1 MGIPVA
7 AARRIL
13 LIMDALYLAIE
24 TSGPDPI
31 KDQITQLSARFRR
44 DDLTYV
50 DLNQRVGEENIS
62 AVLLKF
68 SKLQQDCD
76 VLVGHNLQHQLDFIL
91 AACARAPSYFVG
103 VRSSDT
109 SLFIYLRRC
118 KILCTK
124 ALAAHC
130 HESEG
135 KIGSTVLADL
145 LDEFTGAALIANP
158 DAEAQVVATEIIHQ
172 AIFDRLQESPNFARV
187 GRDLVQLNVN

>member
-1 MGIPVA
+1 MGIPIA

-13 LIMDALYLAIE
+13 LLMDALYLAIE

-31 KDQITQLSARFRR
+31 KDQIAQLSARFRR

-62 AVLLKF
+62 AVLLQF
-68 SKLQQDCD
+68 SKLRQDCD

-91 AACARAPSYFVG
+91 AAC
-103 VRSSDT
+103 VRTGDT
-109 SLFIYLRRC
+109 SLFIHLRRC

-124 ALAAHC
+124 ALATHC

-145 LDEFTGAALIANP
+145 LDEFTGAALTADSN
-158 DAEAQVVATEIIHQ
+158 AEARVVATEIIHQ
-172 AIFDRLQESPNFARV
+172 AIFGRLQELPNFARV